1 MGWGLFGMIAGLI
14 GALLISW
21 ELQKIDLLMGHTVGV
36 GLMFLVTVLGVD
48 FMARRM
54 K

>member
-1 MGWGLFGMIAGLI
+1 MGWGLFGMMAGLT
-14 GALLISW
+14 ATLILSW

-36 GLMFLVTVLGVD
+36 ALMFVITLLGVD
-48 FMARRM
+48 YMARRM

>member
-1 MGWGLFGMIAGLI
+1 MGWGLFAMIAGLM

-36 GLMFLVTVLGVD
+36 ALMFLIALLGVD

>member
-1 MGWGLFGMIAGLI
+1 MGWGLFGMMAGLTA
-14 GALLISW
+14 ALILSW

-36 GLMFLVTVLGVD
+36 ALMFVVALLGVD
-48 FMARRM
+48 YMARRM

>member
-1 MGWGLFGMIAGLI
+1 MMAGMT
-14 GALLISW
+14 GALILSW

-36 GLMFLVTVLGVD
+36 GLMFLIMIIGVD
-48 FMARRM
+48 YMARRI

>member
-1 MGWGLFGMIAGLI
+1 MGLGLFAMMVGFT
-14 GALLISW
+14 GALILSW

-36 GLMFLVTVLGVD
+36 ALMFLIMIFSVD
-48 FMARRM
+48 YMARRM

>member
-1 MGWGLFGMIAGLI
+1 MGWGLFGMVAGMT
-14 GALLISW
+14 GAMILSW

-36 GLMFLVTVLGVD
+36 ALMFLMALLGVD

>member
-1 MGWGLFGMIAGLI
+1 MGWGLFGMMAGLMA
-14 GALLISW
+14 ALLISW

-36 GLMFLVTVLGVD
+36 ALMFVITLLGVD